1 MTGGGG
7 EGGMG
12 DGRVKVT
19 RVGEPEPV
27 GAGIF
32 AGLLLCCLD
41 SHGNGLESEPEP
53 EPVRIGPAPQQLE

>member
-32 AGLLLCCLD
+32 TGAGASVKMGMQD
-41 SHGNGLESEPEP
+41 VGYYFS
-53 EPVRIGPAPQQLE
+53 A